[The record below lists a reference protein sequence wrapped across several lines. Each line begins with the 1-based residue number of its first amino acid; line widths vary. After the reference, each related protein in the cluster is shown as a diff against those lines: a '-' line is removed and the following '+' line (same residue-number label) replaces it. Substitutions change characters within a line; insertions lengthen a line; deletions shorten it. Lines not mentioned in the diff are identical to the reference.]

1 MRNQASLGR
10 WRPAVTTTTGPKD
23 SPSVNIWHADHPRYP
38 ICCMHQRRVWIL
50 HSLVTTDTKS
60 VEAFY
65 MKCQRHILVV
75 RWLDHSKQRSCNSHV
90 NPSPLLDLIIKRRN
104 TFFGNAWSDRSLT
117 TRYRTCT
124 AGTLNFWRQVD
135 IHSWTTLWSQL
146 ETSAMQSGPKKP
158 LAAGSDP
165 FRQHPACSIHR
176 SESRRIPGHTERET
190 A

>member
-38 ICCMHQRRVWIL
+38 FCCMHQRRVWIL

-117 TRYRTCT
+117 QQALWTFEDKSTFTLERPSDRSWKRLQCSPVQKNRWLQDQIHSDNIPPARYIGLK
-124 AGTLNFWRQVD
+124 AAGYLGTLNGKL
-135 IHSWTTLWSQL
+135 HN
-146 ETSAMQSGPKKP
+146 
-158 LAAGSDP
+158 
-165 FRQHPACSIHR
+165 
-176 SESRRIPGHTERET
+176 
-190 A
+190 